1 MSFGPILSTLGLV
14 AVLSLITPSLAACA
28 PRDEVLWTDGEDAV
42 MKAATAEALKSLPDF
57 WAKYDA
63 HEPTR
68 SNFYVKVGLP
78 TDHGGVEHVWVEVLS
93 HSGEAI
99 MGRLDN
105 DPEDVRAMK
114 AGAEFRVDPA
124 KISDWMYAKD
134 EKFYGAFTTRAM
146 APRIS
151 AAQRK
156 EAEAMLA
163 PTPLEP
169 AVH

>member
-1 MSFGPILSTLGLV
+1 
-14 AVLSLITPSLAACA
+14 
-28 PRDEVLWTDGEDAV
+28 
-42 MKAATAEALKSLPDF
+42 MKAATAESLRSLPDF
-57 WAKYDA
+57 WAKFDA

-68 SNFYVKVGLP
+68 TNFYVKVGLP

-93 HSGEAI
+93 HSGAMI

-124 KISDWMYAKD
+124 RISDWMYAKD

-156 EAEAMLA
+156 EAEALLA

-169 AVH
+169 SVH